1 MIYCGGM
8 FDGAIS
14 HMCEVRV
21 RAMRLI
27 GGNFFK
33 TSLLIL
39 MSIAH
44 SYSILQISYV
54 LMIPYC
60 GGTDRVVIGSFWDSH
75 VFVNGKESGEW
86 DRDP

>member
-1 MIYCGGM
+1 M
-8 FDGAIS
+8 FDGDIS
-14 HMCEVRV
+14 QIYEVRV
-21 RAMRLI
+21 RAMSLI
-27 GGNFFK
+27 GGNLLK